1 MSTIFSTTELQRTFA
16 PARAGGVFFR
26 FQLAFREWRQR
37 RRVRAS
43 LSALSDWELQD
54 IGTTRGEI
62 DYVASHRDSDPR
74 GALPAG

>member
-16 PARAGGVFFR
+16 PARAGGVFER
-26 FQLAFREWRQR
+26 FQLAFREWRER
-37 RRVRAS
+37 RRVRAT
-43 LSALSDWELQD
+43 LSGLSDWELQD

-74 GALPAG
+74 GGLFGE